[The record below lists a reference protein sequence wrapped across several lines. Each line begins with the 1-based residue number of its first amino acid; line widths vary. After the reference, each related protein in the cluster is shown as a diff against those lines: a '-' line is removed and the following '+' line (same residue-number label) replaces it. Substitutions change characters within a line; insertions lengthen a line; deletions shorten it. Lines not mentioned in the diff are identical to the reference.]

1 MRFSDTAKILLIGLL
16 GSVSLISLVEF
27 IESFGDREYYTYNAY
42 FYDSNEREVYLGV
55 VKGLAACQS
64 SASGYANST
73 GLSNSEWSY
82 ICCRKTSASECAS
95 KHK

>member
-1 MRFSDTAKILLIGLL
+1 MWRGAMRFSKSAKSLLRVGAL
-16 GSVSLISLVEF
+16 SLFMAACQSPEN
-27 IESFGDREYYTYNAY
+27 YTYNTY